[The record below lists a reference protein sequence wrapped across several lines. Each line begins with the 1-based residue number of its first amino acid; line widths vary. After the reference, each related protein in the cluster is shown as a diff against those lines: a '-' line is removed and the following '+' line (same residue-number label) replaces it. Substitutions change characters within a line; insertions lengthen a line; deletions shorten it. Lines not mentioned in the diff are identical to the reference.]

1 MKEKIIIKRLDEV
14 LFQGRILNIPMK
26 EEKIVEKSIE
36 IFGDED
42 PCVIHQSFV
51 VKELVTDLLDL
62 FEDSDTFL
70 LNAKDYIDQ
79 LNFLNIEDLSSVTL
93 ELVRRGK

>member
-62 FEDSDTFL
+62 FEDNDTYL

>member
-62 FEDSDTFL
+62 FEDNDTYL

-79 LNFLNIEDLSSVTL
+79 LSFLNFEDLSSVTL